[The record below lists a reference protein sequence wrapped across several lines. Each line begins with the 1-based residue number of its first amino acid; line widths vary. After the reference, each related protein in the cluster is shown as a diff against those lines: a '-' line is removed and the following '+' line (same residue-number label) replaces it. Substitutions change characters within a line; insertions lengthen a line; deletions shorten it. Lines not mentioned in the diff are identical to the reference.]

1 VIYNYNYYIIKMGNN
16 LVSKENEEAL
26 TFSKAEL
33 KVLYKNFIE
42 LDTDKS
48 GLLEPNELMDVP
60 ELSDNPIVKRVIQ
73 VFDKNNDGKIS
84 FYEFILGLSTL
95 ADFTEKEEKTKF
107 AFQVYDV
114 NGDGFLS
121 NSDLFHTLKLLTGD
135 NLSDVQIQQVVD
147 RTMLRA
153 DKDYDGRISFDEFQE
168 FIKDIKVEKL
178 FSMNFFEA

>member
-1 VIYNYNYYIIKMGNN
+1 MGNN
-16 LVSKENEEAL
+16 LVTQDRESL

-42 LDTDKS
+42 LDKDKS
-48 GLLEPNELMDVP
+48 GLLEPDELLDVP
-60 ELSDNPIVKRVIQ
+60 ELIYNPIVKRVIQ

-84 FYEFILGLSTL
+84 FYEFILGLSVL
-95 ADFTEKEEKTKF
+95 ADFSEKEEKIKF
-107 AFQVYDV
+107 AFQVYDF

-135 NLSDVQIQQVVD
+135 NLTDVQIQQVVD

-153 DKDYDGRISFDEFQE
+153 DKDYDGKLSSEEFEE
-168 FIKDIKVEKL
+168 FVKDIKVEKL
-178 FSMNFFEA
+178 FSMNLFDI